1 MFITRLCLS
10 VCALLLA
17 LVFVAYLSACIA
29 SAQGS
34 PVDEN
39 LKPDVEGA
47 QSARPLDAD
56 LKKRPGGYD
65 SSETGMRATGIRPPL
80 RLSAEAG
87 GARTP
92 ARAAS
97 LKHTGASSVN
107 AFGNATEIIST
118 RIGAGTPLSRVLH
131 TSQLSINTN
140 VGSNE
145 GFFDRTLDLVADER
159 TTFDSSG
166 GSFDLAVG
174 RTGARYE
181 VYSAIDD
188 RGTSTSSDDLPT
200 GVLVVALDTNGDY
213 VRDQASTFNL
223 RRDFQLPSLIAV
235 VSGTS
240 RAGQEFVIV
249 SSSGYYNYDNPNDP
263 RNEPTAGVVLLLRD
277 PNGGGGFDAARSRE
291 LVRAGNGQLNN
302 ANALAL
308 LPDNHLLIADFDS
321 NQLRIVRD
329 TNADGIPDTLDAAP
343 YYSYRFSNDAPLD
356 IAVNS
361 RGVVFS
367 HSFGNDTVL
376 LALYDDNSNGRADR
390 DEVVVEGL
398 SLDNNII
405 LHGLT
410 VDRAGTVYIIED
422 ASGAADLVSLGGNLG
437 TPRIDAFPDPALNG
451 FLRDGAIYA
460 VVDNPST
467 QMLSGL
473 AFGVDTTFGPVG
485 HLTLVNSA
493 SLRAPATYSGL
504 ATITGAGLTRGM
516 RAASEAEAMASGVRV
531 MVEGR
536 GVPVLSFND
545 SHVNIYLPEAVGA
558 GVRSIVVSVGPIV
571 TAADDQSV
579 AKDNPGLFTVQQ
591 TGVGEAVALL
601 ASGLR
606 YTAGPFPATWD
617 GQPSVI
623 ALFGT
628 GWRNS
633 LPVTVRINGQSAV
646 VEYAGPSGGFPGLDQ
661 INVRV
666 PSGTSGAA
674 SVVVTTASGA
684 TSRNGVV
691 VSIN

>member
-17 LVFVAYLSACIA
+17 LVFVAYLWACIA
-29 SAQGS
+29 SAQS
-34 PVDEN
+34 LNDEN
-39 LKPDVEGA
+39 LKPYVEGA
-47 QSARPLDAD
+47 RTARLRDAD
-56 LKKRPGGYD
+56 IKNRPGGYD
-65 SSETGMRATGIRPPL
+65 SPTNIRATETRPPL
-80 RLSAEAG
+80 RLQTQSS
-87 GARTP
+87 GARTA

-97 LKHTGASSVN
+97 LKTTGASSVN
-107 AFGNATEIIST
+107 ELENAAGIISGSI
-118 RIGAGTPLSRVLH
+118 RAGTTLSRVLH
-131 TSQLSINTN
+131 TSQLSINTSA
-140 VGSNE
+140 GSDE
-145 GFFDRTLDLVADER
+145 GFVDRTLDLVADER

-223 RRDFQLPSLIAV
+223 RRDFQLPSLVAV

-240 RAGQEFVIV
+240 RAGQEFVVV

-263 RNEPTAGVVLLLRD
+263 LNEPTAGVVLLLRD
-277 PNGGGGFDAARSRE
+277 TNGGGGFDAARSRE
-291 LVRAGNGQLNN
+291 LVRAGSGQINN

-308 LPDNHLLIADFDS
+308 LPNNDLLIADFDS

-343 YYSYRFSNDAPLD
+343 YYSYRFQNDAPLN

-367 HSFGNDTVL
+367 HSYGNDTVL
-376 LALYDDNSNGRADR
+376 LALYDDNSDGRADR

-398 SLDNNII
+398 SLDNNLI

-460 VVDNPST
+460 VVDNPAT

-473 AFGVDTTFGPVG
+473 AFGVDTTFGPVT

-504 ATITGAGLTRGM
+504 ASITGAGLTRGM
-516 RAASEAEAMASGVRV
+516 RGASEAEAQASGVRV
-531 MVEGR
+531 VVEGR
-536 GVPVLSFND
+536 TVPVLSFSD
-545 SHVNIYLPEAVGA
+545 SRVNIYLPEAVGA
-558 GVRSIVVSVGPIV
+558 GVRSVVVSVGPNV

-579 AKDNPGLFTVQQ
+579 AQDNPGLFTVQQ
-591 TGVGEAVALL
+591 TGVGEAIALL

-606 YTAGPFPATWD
+606 YTAGPFPATLD

-633 LPVTVRINGQSAV
+633 LPIIVRINGQSAV

-661 INVRV
+661 INVRI
-666 PSGTSGAA
+666 PAGTSGT
-674 SVVVTTASGA
+674 VPLVLTTASGA
-684 TSRNGVV
+684 ASRNGVTV
-691 VSIN
+691 NIN

>member
-1 MFITRLCLS
+1 LFITRLCLS
-10 VCALLLA
+10 VCALVLA
-17 LVFVAYLSACIA
+17 LVFVAYLWACIA
-29 SAQGS
+29 SAQS
-34 PVDEN
+34 LVDEN

-47 QSARPLDAD
+47 RSARPRDASI
-56 LKKRPGGYD
+56 KKRPGGYD
-65 SSETGMRATGIRPPL
+65 SQIDMRATGTRPPF
-80 RLSAEAG
+80 RLSTEAS

-97 LKHTGASSVN
+97 LKTANGSHGNEIEN
-107 AFGNATEIIST
+107 AAEIISGG
-118 RIGAGTPLSRVLH
+118 IGAGTPLSRVLH

-140 VGSNE
+140 AGSNE

-188 RGTSTSSDDLPT
+188 RGTFTASDDLPT

-223 RRDFQLPSLIAV
+223 RRDFQLPSLVAV

-249 SSSGYYNYDNPNDP
+249 SSSGYYNFDNPNDP
-263 RNEPTAGVVLLLRD
+263 RNEPTAGIVLLLRD
-277 PNGGGGFDAARSRE
+277 PNGGGGFDASRSRE
-291 LVRAGNGQLNN
+291 LVRAGSGQLNN

-308 LPDNHLLIADFDS
+308 LPDNSLLIADFDS

-329 TNADGIPDTLDAAP
+329 TNADGIPDTLSSAP

-356 IAVNS
+356 ICVNS

-367 HSFGNDTVL
+367 HSYGNDTVL
-376 LALYDDNSNGRADR
+376 LALYDDDSDGHADR

-398 SLDNNII
+398 SLDNNFI

-460 VVDNPST
+460 VVDNPAT

-493 SLRAPATYSGL
+493 SLRAPATHSGL
-504 ATITGAGLTRGM
+504 ATITGAGLTRGA
-516 RAASEAEAMASGVRV
+516 RGASEAEALASGVRV
-531 MVEGR
+531 TVEGR
-536 GVPVLSFND
+536 VVPVLSFGD
-545 SHVNIYLPEAVGA
+545 SRVNIYLPEAVGA
-558 GVRSIVVSVGPIV
+558 GVRSIVVSVGPNV

-579 AKDNPGLFTVQQ
+579 ARDNPGLFTIQQ
-591 TGVGEAVALL
+591 TGIGEAVALL
-601 ASGLR
+601 SSGLR
-606 YTAGPFPATWD
+606 YTAGPFPAMWD

-633 LPVTVRINGQSAV
+633 LPIIVRINGQSAV

-661 INVRV
+661 INVRI
-666 PSGTSGAA
+666 PAGTSGAA

-684 TSRNGVV
+684 ASRSGVV
-691 VSIN
+691 VNIN

>member
-1 MFITRLCLS
+1 MRFITRLCLS

-17 LVFVAYLSACIA
+17 LVAVAYLWACIA
-29 SAQGS
+29 SAQNIN
-34 PVDEN
+34 DEN
-39 LKPDVEGA
+39 LKPDIEGA
-47 QSARPLDAD
+47 RSARTRNAD
-56 LKKRPGGYD
+56 LKKRPGEYD
-65 SSETGMRATGIRPPL
+65 AQNNVRATGTRPPL
-80 RLSAEAG
+80 RLSAEAS

-97 LKHTGASSVN
+97 LKNREASSEIEN
-107 AFGNATEIIST
+107 AAEIISS

-131 TSQLSINTN
+131 TSQLSINTSA
-140 VGSNE
+140 GSDE

-188 RGTSTSSDDLPT
+188 RGTSSASDDLPT

-223 RRDFQLPSLIAV
+223 RRDFQLPSLVAV

-249 SSSGYYNYDNPNDP
+249 SSSGYYNFDDPNDP

-277 PNGGGGFDAARSRE
+277 PNGGGGFDASRSRE
-291 LVRAGNGQLNN
+291 LVRAGSGQLNN

-308 LPDNHLLIADFDS
+308 LPNNDLLIADFDS

-361 RGVVFS
+361 RGIVFS

-376 LALYDDNSNGRADR
+376 LALYDDDSDGRADR

-398 SLDNNII
+398 SLDNNFI

-437 TPRIDAFPDPALNG
+437 TPRIDAFPDPSLNG
-451 FLRDGAIYA
+451 FLRDGASYA
-460 VVDNPST
+460 VADNPAT

-504 ATITGAGLTRGM
+504 ATITGAGLVRGL
-516 RAASEAEAMASGVRV
+516 RGASEAEALASGVRV
-531 MVEGR
+531 VVEGR
-536 GVPVLSFND
+536 TVPVLSFSD
-545 SHVNIYLPEAVGA
+545 SRVNIYLPEAVGA
-558 GVRSIVVSVGPIV
+558 GVRSIVVSVGPNV

-579 AKDNPGLFTVQQ
+579 ARDNPGLFTIQQ
-591 TGVGEAVALL
+591 TGIGEAVALQ
-601 ASGLR
+601 ASGMR
-606 YTAGPFPATWD
+606 YTAGPFPSTWD

-633 LPVTVRINGQSAV
+633 LPISVRINGQSAV

-661 INVRV
+661 INVRI
-666 PSGTSGAA
+666 PAGTTSGAA

-684 TSRNGVV
+684 TSRSGVV

>member
-1 MFITRLCLS
+1 MMFITRLCLS
-10 VCALLLA
+10 VCALLLT
-17 LVFVAYLSACIA
+17 LVFVAYPSACIA
-29 SAQGS
+29 SAQSS

-47 QSARPLDAD
+47 RSARPRNAD

-65 SSETGMRATGIRPPL
+65 ARSDMRATETRPPL

-97 LKHTGASSVN
+97 LKTTGASSVN
-107 AFGNATEIIST
+107 EIGNAAEIISS

-131 TSQLSINTN
+131 TSQLSINISA
-140 VGSNE
+140 GSNE

-174 RTGARYE
+174 RSGARYE

-223 RRDFQLPSLIAV
+223 RRDFQLPSLVAV

-291 LVRAGNGQLNN
+291 LVRAGSGQLNN

-356 IAVNS
+356 IAVNT

-376 LALYDDNSNGRADR
+376 LALYDDNSDGRADR

-398 SLDNNII
+398 SLDNNFI

-410 VDRAGTVYIIED
+410 VDRAGTVYIIQD

-516 RAASEAEAMASGVRV
+516 RAASEAEALASDVRV
-531 MVEGR
+531 TVEGR
-536 GVPVLSFND
+536 VVPVLSFND
-545 SHVNIYLPEAVGA
+545 SHVNVYLPEAVGA
-558 GVRSIVVSVGPIV
+558 GARSIVVSVGPNV

-579 AKDNPGLFTVQQ
+579 GRDNPGLFTVQQ

-606 YTAGPFPATWD
+606 YTAGPFPASWD

-661 INVRV
+661 INVRI
-666 PSGTSGAA
+666 PAGTSGAA
-674 SVVVTTASGA
+674 SVVVTTVGGA

-691 VSIN
+691 VNIN

>member
-1 MFITRLCLS
+1 MMFITRLCLS

-17 LVFVAYLSACIA
+17 LIFVAYLWACIA

-47 QSARPLDAD
+47 RSARPRDAD
-56 LKKRPGGYD
+56 LKKRPGGYE
-65 SSETGMRATGIRPPL
+65 STGMKATVTRPPL
-80 RLSAEAG
+80 RLSSEASR
-87 GARTP
+87 ARTP

-97 LKHTGASSVN
+97 LKNTAASSVN
-107 AFGNATEIIST
+107 EIGNAADIISS

-131 TSQLSINTN
+131 TSQLGINTN
-140 VGSNE
+140 AGSDE

-174 RTGARYE
+174 STGARYE

-223 RRDFQLPSLIAV
+223 RRDFQLPSLVAV

-240 RAGQEFVIV
+240 RAGQEFVVV
-249 SSSGYYNYDNPNDP
+249 SSSGYYNYDNPSDP

-277 PNGGGGFDAARSRE
+277 PSGGGFDASRSRE
-291 LVRAGNGQLNN
+291 LVRAGSGQLNN

-308 LPDNHLLIADFDS
+308 LPNNDLLIADFDS
-321 NQLRIVRD
+321 NELRIVRD
-329 TNADGIPDTLDAAP
+329 TNADGIPDTLDAVP

-376 LALYDDNSNGRADR
+376 LALYDDNSDGRADR

-398 SLDNNII
+398 SLDNNFI

-422 ASGAADLVSLGGNLG
+422 ASGAADLFSLGGNLG
-437 TPRIDAFPDPALNG
+437 TPRIDAFTDPALNG
-451 FLRDGAIYA
+451 FLRDGAVYA

-467 QMLSGL
+467 QMLTGL

-504 ATITGAGLTRGM
+504 ATIKGVGLTRGL
-516 RAASEAEAMASGVRV
+516 RAATEAEALASGVRV
-531 MVEGR
+531 TVEGR
-536 GVPVLSFND
+536 TVPVLTFND

-558 GVRSIVVSVGPIV
+558 GVRSVVVSVGPNV

-579 AKDNPGLFTVQQ
+579 SRDNPGLFTVQQ
-591 TGVGEAVALL
+591 TGSGEAVALL

-628 GWRNS
+628 GWGNS
-633 LPVTVRINGQSAV
+633 LPLTVRINGQSAV

-661 INVRV
+661 INVRI

-684 TSRNGVV
+684 ASRNGVV